1 MELLQS
7 QVQHL
12 SQQQLQSVEL
22 LQMSAAELEEYL
34 HNLVQENPVV
44 ELDDSRP
51 EPERPQ
57 DDELLRRL
65 KWLDDNDRQNRY
77 YQHVGEEELD
87 PLARVGTEGGL
98 EETLFRFITRQ
109 LYTMDLDED
118 EIERFLRGVNDACP
132 FYRRGDDY
140 ETARRQ

>member
-34 HNLVQENPVV
+34 HDLVQENPVV
-44 ELDDSRP
+44 EWEDSRP

-65 KWLDDNDRQNRY
+65 KWLDGNDGQNR
-77 YQHVGEEELD
+77 
-87 PLARVGTEGGL
+87 
-98 EETLFRFITRQ
+98 
-109 LYTMDLDED
+109 
-118 EIERFLRGVNDACP
+118 
-132 FYRRGDDY
+132 
-140 ETARRQ
+140 